1 MTIETTYPHHT
12 TIGRMLSPTLF
23 AVIALAFFL
32 PFATVSCDGATT
44 HTTGIQLVTRTVP
57 NGGKLDLYGDCEG
70 SIGQCVEA
78 KASNTATVAFVAALV
93 GLVLGLLGIVRGP
106 GWCGLVGFVAIFAL
120 PFEGLF
126 ADISLEAGWVIA
138 WFGFLAAGIGHAVW
152 ALRRGR
158 RRRREKKLVAALRMD
173 ARDARGGDY
182 DGARWPRPRPVPHSS
197 RT

>member
-1 MTIETTYPHHT
+1 MTIETTYPHRT
-12 TIGRMLSPTLF
+12 TTGRLLSPTLF

-44 HTTGIQLVTRTVP
+44 HTTGIQLVTHTVP
-57 NGGKLDLYGDCEG
+57 HGGQLDLPGDCEG
-70 SIGQCVEA
+70 SIGQCVEH
-78 KASNTATVAFVAALV
+78 KASTTATVAFAAALV

-106 GWCGLVGFVAIFAL
+106 GWCALVGLIALFVM

-138 WFGFLAAGIGHAVW
+138 FFGFLAAGIGHGVW

-158 RRRREKKLVAALRMD
+158 RRRRERKVVAALR
-173 ARDARGGDY
+173 A
-182 DGARWPRPRPVPHSS
+182 GAA
-197 RT
+197 T